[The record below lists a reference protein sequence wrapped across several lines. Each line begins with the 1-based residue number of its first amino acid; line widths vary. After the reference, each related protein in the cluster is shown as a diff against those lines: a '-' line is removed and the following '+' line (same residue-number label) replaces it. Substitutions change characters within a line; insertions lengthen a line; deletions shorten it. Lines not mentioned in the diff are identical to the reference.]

1 MNRYCCTDT
10 IQQAKAEVLHTAKQA
25 FSSGLMAGTSGN
37 LSICDPEQQCIIITP
52 SGYPYDQM
60 TTDDLVVIDWHG
72 TTLDGFRTPSSE
84 WRMHSEIYQA
94 LPECRAIVH
103 THSPYATAFAVLR
116 QPIPC
121 TLVEMQLFLGGQIDV
136 ADYAVQGSAAVGQNC
151 IPILSHK
158 PVCLLANH
166 GVVTT
171 GQSLSQAYTNS
182 LYVEDSAQIT
192 LLARSIGMP
201 IEIEEHHHG

>member
-1 MNRYCCTDT
+1 MNGYACTDA
-10 IQQAKAEVLHTAKQA
+10 IRLAKQEVLHTAKDA

-37 LSICDPEQQCIIITP
+37 LSIYNPEQHCIILTP

-60 TTDDLVVIDWHG
+60 TEEDLVVIDLDG
-72 TTLDGFRTPSSE
+72 KVLDGFRRPSSE
-84 WRMHSEIYQA
+84 WRMHSEIYRA
-94 LPECRAIVH
+94 VPACHAIVH

-121 TLVEMQLFLGGQIDV
+121 TLVEMQLFLGGSIEV
-136 ADYAVQGSAAVGQNC
+136 ADYAVQGSAEVGTNC
-151 IPILSHK
+151 IPILSRK

-171 GQSLSQAYTNS
+171 GRTLSEAYTNC
-182 LYVEDSAQIT
+182 LYTEDSARIT
-192 LLARSIGMP
+192 LLARSIGTP
-201 IEIEEHHHG
+201 VEIEEQHHG